1 MNLSRLLDLHLSQ
14 VGVAL
19 TRARNNRYPD
29 VVKEEYQDKLIK
41 LFEKIKNRLETTP
54 PQTDS
59 DIFSVKRKI
68 DFIFKSL
75 EFLNTSTLNQIPYEI
90 VACLD
95 CVMEDWLDADKD
107 KFTIVTSLVSNDDS
121 FSFDTS
127 FFEDEEIFE
136 EINEVYH
143 TEFPCR
149 LVQINLPGAKSRDY
163 MASVVLYHE
172 LGHFID
178 LKYKISISLAFD
190 LAVKANKNLL
200 SAEERAIF
208 DNYLPFYFSPEEGA
222 TDINTKF
229 LKVQSH
235 LAEYFCDLFAAQYI
249 GYGSNYY
256 LSYITEREN
265 VYSNTHPSTTNRVN
279 VVNDFLDRRGNP
291 LVELFNNTMNGI
303 DSIPSHQR
311 LRIRYEPIQSHDFFE
326 LLPVEVKN
334 KQQLHG
340 VFVYGWDI
348 WMSDWKEFAIK
359 NNLSPDSND
368 FGRKKVYAIINNLI
382 EKSISNYITLEQ
394 WKMIQPQALPVA

>member
-29 VVKEEYQDKLIK
+29 IVKEEYQNKLIK
-41 LFEKIKNRLETTP
+41 LFEKIKAKLDTSP
-54 PQTDS
+54 PASSD
-59 DIFSVKRKI
+59 DIFSIKRKI

-127 FFEDEEIFE
+127 FFEDEKIFTEIKD
-136 EINEVYH
+136 IYQM
-143 TEFPCR
+143 EFPCR

-178 LKYKISISLAFD
+178 LKNKISESLAID
-190 LAVKANKNLL
+190 LSIKANTAKL
-200 SAEERAIF
+200 SQEEAWIF
-208 DNYLPFYFSPEEGA
+208 SNYLPFYFSPSEQN
-222 TDINTKF
+222 TDIFSKF
-229 LKVQSH
+229 IKVRSH

-249 GYGSNYY
+249 GSGSNYY
-256 LSYITEREN
+256 LSYVTECEN
-265 VYSNTHPSTTNRVN
+265 GYSNTHPSTTNRVSL
-279 VVNDFLDRRGNP
+279 VDAFLSNEANA
-291 LVELFNNTMNGI
+291 LISLFNNKIKEI
-303 DSIPSHQR
+303 DSIPQQQD
-311 LRIRYEPIQSHDFFE
+311 LRIRFERITSNDFFE

-334 KQQLHG
+334 KEQLHG
-340 VFVYGWDI
+340 VFVYGWDT
-348 WMSDWKEFAIK
+348 WMSNWQEFTTQ
-359 NNLSPDSND
+359 NNPSPDSNE

-394 WKMIQPQALPVA
+394 WKMIQPQAQPVA